1 MGAKDDRVEIETGT
15 DELLCRI
22 ENRVGV
28 ITLNKPAKKN
38 ALGDILTPAL
48 RKAVLTLDED
58 DRVGCVMITGAGDAF
73 CSGGD
78 VSGMGGGAKP
88 QGPPPTPKER
98 VAELAHKQ
106 ATLTLRIHELSKV
119 SIAAL
124 PGVAAGAGLSIALSC
139 DLRIASDNAFI
150 TTAFKNIGLSG
161 DYGASWFLPRLI
173 GLAKARE
180 LYYTADRVYA
190 EEAQRLGIFNRV
202 FPQDSFSIDALA
214 FASSIANGPTNA
226 LGRMKINLNTG
237 MDQGL
242 RESLVLEAEHLI
254 SSSGDGESKEAITA
268 FMEKRPPVFHP

>member
-1 MGAKDDRVEIETGT
+1 VSERREIDTGT
-15 DELLCRI
+15 EELLCHV
-22 ENRVGV
+22 EDRVGV
-28 ITLNKPAKKN
+28 ITLNKPKKKN

-48 RKAVLTLDED
+48 RAALPILDED
-58 DRVGCVMITGAGDAF
+58 EGVGCVMITGTGDAF

-78 VSGMGGGAKP
+78 VSGMGSGGSKP
-88 QGPPPTPKER
+88 DGPPPAPSVR
-98 VAELAHKQ
+98 VAELVHKQ

-119 SIAAL
+119 TIAAL
-124 PGVAAGAGLSIALSC
+124 PGVAAGAGLSIALAC

-180 LYYTADRVYA
+180 LFYTADRVYA

-202 FPQDSFSIDALA
+202 YPQDSFYQAA
-214 FASSIANGPTNA
+214 MTFASNIANGPTNT
-226 LGRMKINLNTG
+226 LGRMKINLNKG
-237 MDQGL
+237 MDQSL

-254 SSSGDGESKEAITA
+254 TSGGGDEAKEAIQA
-268 FMEKRPPVFHP
+268 FMQKRQPVFHK